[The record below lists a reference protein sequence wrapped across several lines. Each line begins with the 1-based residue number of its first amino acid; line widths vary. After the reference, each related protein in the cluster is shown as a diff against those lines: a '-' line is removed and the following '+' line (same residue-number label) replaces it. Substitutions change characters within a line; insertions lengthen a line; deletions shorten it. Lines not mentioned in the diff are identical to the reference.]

1 MNFIDLFCGCGGL
14 TEGFIKENYKPLLL
28 SDNDPYSML
37 TSENRLTSL
46 GFNKSLVGKIC
57 KKADLTNKKNI
68 PNLLSNIDNKL
79 EIDVLVAGIPCQA
92 YSSVGR
98 AQDADSMKNDKRN
111 YLYKSLI
118 NFLNILKPNI
128 VLIENVSGML
138 SARPKDA
145 LIIKDIFNQLE
156 KSGYNVHREKKDILL
171 NSLEYGV
178 PQVRKRVIIFGV
190 KKSLRINPVYFYEKL
205 QKTHYE
211 PNNKKKGLK
220 KFISVNEAIG
230 DLPKI
235 KPGKGK
241 EFYEFFKPKINRYL
255 KEIRKKGYRYLHN
268 HTCRSHNE
276 KDKLRYFYLSK
287 NNWQLKDLQ
296 HKYPELIHHDPKHF
310 GNRYTVQ
317 AGHLPGRTVVS
328 HLYKDGNLFIH
339 PDYKQTRTFTVREA
353 ARIQSFPDDFIFS
366 GSRTQQ
372 FKQVGNAV
380 PVLLAKALAKTIK
393 ILR

>member
-28 SDNDPYSML
+28 SDNDPYSMI

-57 KKADLTNKKNI
+57 KKADLTDKKNI

-79 EIDVLVAGIPCQA
+79 GIDVLVAGIPCQA

-98 AQDADSMKNDKRN
+98 AQDANSMKNDKRN

-178 PQVRKRVIIFGV
+178 PQ
-190 KKSLRINPVYFYEKL
+190 
-205 QKTHYE
+205 
-211 PNNKKKGLK
+211 
-220 KFISVNEAIG
+220 
-230 DLPKI
+230 
-235 KPGKGK
+235 
-241 EFYEFFKPKINRYL
+241 
-255 KEIRKKGYRYLHN
+255 
-268 HTCRSHNE
+268 
-276 KDKLRYFYLSK
+276 
-287 NNWQLKDLQ
+287 
-296 HKYPELIHHDPKHF
+296 
-310 GNRYTVQ
+310 
-317 AGHLPGRTVVS
+317 
-328 HLYKDGNLFIH
+328 
-339 PDYKQTRTFTVREA
+339 
-353 ARIQSFPDDFIFS
+353 
-366 GSRTQQ
+366 
-372 FKQVGNAV
+372 
-380 PVLLAKALAKTIK
+380 
-393 ILR
+393 

>member
-14 TEGFIKENYKPLLL
+14 TEGFIKENYNPLLL
-28 SDNDPYSML
+28 SDNDPYSMV

-57 KKADLTNKKNI
+57 KKADLTNEKNI
-68 PNLLSNIDNKL
+68 PNLLSDIDNKL

-171 NSLEYGV
+171 NSLEFGV

-190 KKSLRINPVYFYEKL
+190 KKSLRINPLHFYEKL
-205 QKTHYE
+205 QKTHYA
-211 PNNKKKGLK
+211 PNNKQKGLK

-241 EFYEFFKPKINRYL
+241 EFYEIFKPKINRYL
-255 KEIRKKGYRYLHN
+255 KEIRKKDYRYLHN

-317 AGHLPGRTVVS
+317 TGHLPGRTVVS

-380 PVLLAKALAKTIK
+380 PVLLAKALAKTITYV
-393 ILR
+393 R